1 VISRIS
7 TYISPR
13 KTSEH
18 ILNELK
24 IISLVVW
31 SVVLCRLVQKILYLM
46 ADSTET
52 ENIFET
58 GNIFA
63 NRELLRVGHVPDL
76 ERVVGR
82 DEEVNEIGSA
92 LGPAT
97 VGGPPETTIIY
108 GKTGTGKS
116 LVTRCVTR
124 EAHKNAKQDD
134 VTLQYAYV
142 DCSDYQSEAKASRE
156 MARALA
162 TGLDTDVDIPRVGIA
177 AADYRDIVW
186 ELLDEFGVDVFV
198 VILDEIDKLDDDE
211 LLRSLS
217 RARESGKVDAHVGAI
232 CISNKI
238 EYRERLNERIDSS
251 LQDNELIFDPY
262 DAGQLRAILEHRV
275 DAFEDGV
282 LDADVIPKVAALAA
296 KEHGDARKAVDTLYE
311 AGRLAEKQG
320 LETVSVEHVDD
331 AVQQAEINRFQK
343 LVSGTTPHVKHIL
356 RTLALLTAD
365 NPEQDAFRTHQI
377 YNLYTRVAEREG
389 SDPLSEDRVYRL
401 LKEQAFLG
409 VTESNHTGGGQGEG
423 SYLVHRLVRDPEI
436 VTKAL
441 EDSESM

>member
-1 VISRIS
+1 MS
-7 TYISPR
+7 
-13 KTSEH
+13 
-18 ILNELK
+18 
-24 IISLVVW
+24 
-31 SVVLCRLVQKILYLM
+31 
-46 ADSTET
+46 DSDDTDG
-52 ENIFET
+52 IFET
-58 GNIFA
+58 GQIFA

-82 DEEVNEIGSA
+82 DEEVNAIGAA

-97 VGGPPETTIIY
+97 AGGPPETTIIY

-124 EAHKNAKQDD
+124 EARNKARSNE
-134 VTLQYAYV
+134 VSLQYAYV
-142 DCSDYQSEAKASRE
+142 DCSDYQTETKASRE
-156 MARALA
+156 MARGLA
-162 TGLDTDVDIPRVGIA
+162 DNLDTETEIPRVGIA

-186 ELLDEFGVDVFV
+186 ELLDDLQVDVFV

-217 RARESGKVDAHVGAI
+217 RARESGKVDAHIGAI

-238 EYRERLNERIDSS
+238 EYRERLNGRLDSS
-251 LQDNELIFDPY
+251 LQDNELVFDPY
-262 DAGQLRAILEHRV
+262 DAGQLRAILQNRV
-275 DAFEDGV
+275 DAFEDDV
-282 LDADVIPKVAALAA
+282 LDGDVIPKVAALAA

-320 LETVSVEHVDD
+320 QEIVSIKHVDD

-343 LVSGTTPHVKHIL
+343 LISGTTPHVKHIL
-356 RTLALLTAD
+356 HALALLTA
-365 NPEQDAFRTHQI
+365 NHPEQEAFRT
-377 YNLYTRVAEREG
+377 YRVYELYSRIAEREDA
-389 SDPLSEDRVYRL
+389 DPLSEDRVYRL

-423 SYLVHRLVRDPEI
+423 SYLEHRLLRDPEI
-436 VTKAL
+436 VVRAL
-441 EDSESM
+441 EGSESV

>member
-1 VISRIS
+1 M
-7 TYISPR
+7 TY
-13 KTSEH
+13 
-18 ILNELK
+18 LGLK
-24 IISLVVW
+24 KLSLVAW
-31 SVVLCRLVQKILYLM
+31 SVDLSVLGCQVSYPMSNSK
-46 ADSTET
+46 ET
-52 ENIFET
+52 DGLFET
-58 GNIFA
+58 GHIFS

-82 DEEVNEIGSA
+82 DAEVSAIGAA

-97 VGGPPETTIIY
+97 TGGPPETTIIY

-124 EAHKNAKQDD
+124 EAHIEARTNDIS
-134 VTLQYAYV
+134 LQYAYV
-142 DCSDYQSEAKASRE
+142 DCSDYQTETKASRE
-156 MARALA
+156 MARGLA
-162 TGLDTDVDIPRVGIA
+162 NGLDAETDIPRVGIA

-186 ELLDEFGVDVFV
+186 ELLEEFAVDAFV

-238 EYRERLNERIDSS
+238 KYRERLNERIDSS

-262 DAGQLRAILEHRV
+262 DADQLRSILEHRV

-282 LDADVIPKVAALAA
+282 LDGDVVPKVAALAA

-320 LETVSVEHVDD
+320 LETVSIEHVDD

-343 LVSGTTPHVKHIL
+343 LISGTTPHVKHIL
-356 RTLALLTAD
+356 HALALLTAD
-365 NPEQDAFRTHQI
+365 HPEQEAFRTHRV
-377 YNLYTRVAEREG
+377 YDLYTRLVERVDA
-389 SDPLSEDRVYRL
+389 DPLSEDRVYRL

-409 VTESNHTGGGQGEG
+409 VTESNHTGGGQGDG
-423 SYLVHRLVRDPEI
+423 SYLEHRLLRDPKI
-436 VTKAL
+436 VMGAL
-441 EDSESM
+441 KHSEST

>member
-1 VISRIS
+1 
-7 TYISPR
+7 
-13 KTSEH
+13 
-18 ILNELK
+18 
-24 IISLVVW
+24 
-31 SVVLCRLVQKILYLM
+31 M
-46 ADSTET
+46 ANFDET
-52 ENIFET
+52 DGIFET
-58 GNIFA
+58 GQIFA
-63 NRELLRVGHVPDL
+63 NRELLRVGHVPNL

-82 DEEVNEIGSA
+82 DEEVSAIGAA

-97 VGGPPETTIIY
+97 AGGPPETTIIY

-124 EAHKNAKQDD
+124 EAHNKASAHE
-134 VTLQYAYV
+134 VSLQYAYV
-142 DCSDYQSEAKASRE
+142 DCSDYQTETKASRE
-156 MARALA
+156 MARELA
-162 TGLDTDVDIPRVGIA
+162 NCLDTETDIPRVGIA

-186 ELLDEFGVDVFV
+186 ELLDEFQVDVFV

-211 LLRSLS
+211 LLLSLS
-217 RARESGKVDAHVGAI
+217 RARESGKVNAHIGAI

-238 EYRERLNERIDSS
+238 EYRERLNERVDSS

-275 DAFEDGV
+275 DAFEDDV
-282 LDADVIPKVAALAA
+282 LDGDVIPKVAALAA

-320 LETVSVEHVDD
+320 LETVSIDHVDD

-343 LVSGTTPHVKHIL
+343 LISGTTPHVKHVL
-356 RTLALLTAD
+356 HALALLTAD
-365 NPEQDAFRTHQI
+365 LPEQDAFRTYRV
-377 YNLYTRVAEREG
+377 YNLYTRIVKQEDAN
-389 SDPLSEDRVYRL
+389 PLSEDRVYRL

-423 SYLVHRLVRDPEI
+423 SYLEHRLLRDPEI
-436 VTKAL
+436 VVRAL
-441 EDSESM
+441 ERSE